1 MSRIRLGGI
10 KISEGRSHLNASC
23 HCGENA
29 LTNICSR
36 LAANRINITL
46 LTHVADSGGGH
57 SVSALCT
64 EKEDGFSG
72 YFLLKVKGGQDC
84 TVSMQSDINILSV
97 FPHEQKPAVTGK
109 LLETLAGNG
118 VRLRGLASSPSAMS
132 LLIASPDM
140 ARVIDGLFSAFDFP
154 SYPTPLDWHAAYQG
168 KEQVLREIICSYE
181 EQVIKVYN
189 IAQQVDL
196 DLWSLTLPH
205 LQLNSLGAAL
215 VGVDGFGIRMPF
227 MVAHPRL
234 QEQLSTSFCFPIS
247 HREEVRQELSRHLP
261 QVFPVRHD
269 PVVALS
275 LHGPHFGDRYGI
287 TNALVGALQGAA
299 VLPLAVSCA
308 VSTISVV
315 IRSEELERSIQALSG
330 NFTIPS

>member
-46 LTHVADSGGGH
+46 LTHVADSAGGH

-72 YFLLKVKGGQDC
+72 YFLLKVNGGQDC

-118 VRLRGLASSPSAMS
+118 VRLHGLASSPSAMS

-181 EQVIKVYN
+181 EQIIKVYN

-196 DLWSLTLPH
+196 DLWSLTLP
-205 LQLNSLGAAL
+205 A
-215 VGVDGFGIRMPF
+215 
-227 MVAHPRL
+227 
-234 QEQLSTSFCFPIS
+234 
-247 HREEVRQELSRHLP
+247 
-261 QVFPVRHD
+261 
-269 PVVALS
+269 
-275 LHGPHFGDRYGI
+275 
-287 TNALVGALQGAA
+287 
-299 VLPLAVSCA
+299 LAVEQPW
-308 VSTISVV
+308 
-315 IRSEELERSIQALSG
+315 RSAGGCGWFRHPDAFHGRAPRASGRALHLFLFPNQPPGRSAARTVAPSAASASG
-330 NFTIPS
+330 PP